1 MRQSILLIVI
11 GILFMSC
18 ATPISDMESQKKQ
31 LTVSILPQKYFLQRI
46 IGNNSKF
53 NIQVLIPPGHSPATY
68 SPTPRQMQILSHSN
82 LYFRI
87 GYIAFE
93 KAWIE
98 NIVTNNPDLNIIDT
112 SNGVDLITP
121 STVKEKVKNHH
132 NHHHQTGIDPHIW
145 LSPQAVKIQIK
156 NILAAL
162 IQLDNQNQ
170 KVYNENYRNFIT
182 DIERIDKEIKILL
195 ENFKG
200 KKFMVFHPAW
210 SYFARDYG
218 LIQIPIE
225 IEGKE
230 PSPADMKKIID
241 IARKEDIHI
250 IFVQSQFDTHSA
262 QTVVNEINGQVLQID
277 PLAEDWLNN
286 MRHIAQL
293 LNKVLNKEPII
304 NGDK

>member
-1 MRQSILLIVI
+1 
-11 GILFMSC
+11 
-18 ATPISDMESQKKQ
+18 
-31 LTVSILPQKYFLQRI
+31 
-46 IGNNSKF
+46 
-53 NIQVLIPPGHSPATY
+53 
-68 SPTPRQMQILSHSN
+68 
-82 LYFRI
+82 
-87 GYIAFE
+87 
-93 KAWIE
+93 
-98 NIVTNNPDLNIIDT
+98 
-112 SNGVDLITP
+112 
-121 STVKEKVKNHH
+121 
-132 NHHHQTGIDPHIW
+132 
-145 LSPQAVKIQIK
+145 
-156 NILAAL
+156 
-162 IQLDNQNQ
+162 
-170 KVYNENYRNFIT
+170 
-182 DIERIDKEIKILL
+182 
-195 ENFKG
+195 
-200 KKFMVFHPAW
+200 MVFHPAW

-286 MRHIAQL
+286 LRHIAQL